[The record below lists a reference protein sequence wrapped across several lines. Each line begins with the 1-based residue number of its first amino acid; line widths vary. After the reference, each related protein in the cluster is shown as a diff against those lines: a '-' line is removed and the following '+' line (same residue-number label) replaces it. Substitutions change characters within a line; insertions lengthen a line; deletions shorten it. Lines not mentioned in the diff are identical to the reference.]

1 MNSAI
6 PIDISFNGGNQFQSF
21 QNNYSSNLPQQQ
33 QYQLPQHQQQPQQQQ
48 PQKFRRESIANSQG
62 MGGVSWGG
70 VSVNS
75 WLKDE

>member
-1 MNSAI
+1 MSSAI
-6 PIDISFNGGNQFQSF
+6 PIDIAYKGANQFQSF
-21 QNNYSSNLPQQQ
+21 QSNYNNLSQQQQ
-33 QYQLPQHQQQPQQQQ
+33 QYQLSQQQ
-48 PQKFRRESIANSQG
+48 PQKFRRESIANTQG